1 MANQVI
7 GKIVSIGQTQNLKSK
22 TGSAFQKRDVVI
34 NVQRYDPYTGL
45 PATDWENTPKLSF
58 MGEKCRELD
67 RFQAGQMVVISFDL
81 QGRKYET
88 ANKEIDIITEARPY
102 RIELYGQRA
111 NQSAPQ
117 QSATPT
123 QPQAPVYP
131 QQPVMPQGQMTQP
144 QQQPYSQQ
152 PQGFVDP
159 FK

>member
-1 MANQVI
+1 MANQII
-7 GKIVSIGQTQNLKSK
+7 GKIVSIGQTQNLTSK

-58 MGEKCRELD
+58 IGEKCRELD
-67 RFQAGQMVVISFDL
+67 RFQVGQMVVISFDL

-117 QSATPT
+117 QAATPT
-123 QPQAPVYP
+123 QPQSPVYP
-131 QQPVMPQGQMTQP
+131 QQPAMSQGQIAQP
-144 QQQPYSQQ
+144 QQPYSQQ